1 MESSKKKYFYMV
13 APASN
18 KFFGSDPLTYSSDQ
32 KANVGDIVEIEL
44 NNNNCSGIILSLSD
58 KPDFPTKAIIKVCD
72 YNLGTEKLN
81 FIKSLISY
89 YPSPIGHVASLFLPK
104 KHYELKDS
112 RNDNIQPKEIIL
124 SDQQI
129 GAVEKIG
136 KSTSKTIVL
145 HGITGSGK
153 TRIYIKLALKEFLSG
168 RSSLILVPEISLTPK
183 IIKDF
188 VEVFGEDSVVSFHSQ
203 LTQSQRDKIWA
214 SVFKTNKIIIGARSA
229 LFLPIKNLG
238 LTIVDE
244 FHDQSYIQESQPSY
258 NAIKVAGLLS
268 ATQKSKLILGSATPN
283 ITDYYQAVFKDA
295 EVIKLDDKAIT
306 SDHVIDVKII
316 DLSLKA
322 GNLGSS
328 SLISKPLLKQIEIA
342 LSNKK
347 QILIFINRRG
357 TSRTILCSNCGWQSL
372 CRNCNIPHVFHHDL
386 NTYLCHECGQN
397 SPKITQCPKCNSE
410 QIFYKSGGTKL
421 VEKELSSLFP
431 LANIARFD
439 KDNSRSDHIANR
451 YQSIISGEI
460 DIIIGTQILIK
471 GHDFPNLGLV
481 AMLQADSYLQ
491 YPDYTSKENLFQ
503 AVNQLYGRIDRG
515 HGSGV
520 FLIQTHSPENITIK
534 QAIDNNWYEFYEDE
548 LKSRNKYKYPPFV
561 YTLRIKHSMKDK
573 TRVIKYFDKLAESI
587 NEQHRVLIDGPT
599 PSLHQNKD
607 GKWHY
612 QIIVKSKD
620 RSTLLEIIKELPS
633 NCQYTIDP
641 SHLL

>member
-1 MESSKKKYFYMV
+1 MI

-18 KFFGSDPLTYSSDQ
+18 KFFGAEPLTYCSDQ
-32 KANVGDIVEIEL
+32 EASVGGIVEIEL
-44 NNNNCSGIILSLSD
+44 NNNKCYGIILSSSD
-58 KPDFPTKAIIKVCD
+58 KPDFPTKPIVKVTD
-72 YNLGTEKLN
+72 YNLGSKKLN
-81 FIKSLISY
+81 FIKNLVAY
-89 YPSPIGHVASLFLPK
+89 YPNPIGHVASLFLPK
-104 KHYELKDS
+104 KYYES
-112 RNDNIQPKEIIL
+112 RDADTNTKKPSDIKL

-129 GAVEKIG
+129 EAVKRIDESG
-136 KSTSKTIVL
+136 SKTIVL

-153 TRIYIKLALKEFLSG
+153 TRIYIKLALKEFLAG
-168 RSSLILVPEISLTPK
+168 KSSLILVPEISLTPK

-188 VEVFGEDSVVSFHSQ
+188 VEIFGEDSVVAFHSG

-214 SVFKTNKIIIGARSA
+214 SVFRSNKIIIGARSA

-238 LTIVDE
+238 LIVVDE
-244 FHDQSYIQESQPSY
+244 FHDQSYVQESQPSY

-268 ATQKSKLILGSATPN
+268 ASQKSKLVLGSATPN

-295 EVIKLDDKAIT
+295 EVIKLDDKAIS
-306 SDHVIDVKII
+306 SDHIIDVKVI
-316 DLSLKA
+316 DLSVKA
-322 GNLGSS
+322 DNLGSS
-328 SLISKPLLKQIEIA
+328 NLISKPLLKQIEIA

-347 QILIFINRRG
+347 QTLIFINRRG

-372 CRNCNIPHVFHHDL
+372 CKNCNIPHVFHHDL

-397 SPKITQCPKCNSE
+397 SPKITQCPKCSSE

-439 KDNSRSDHIANR
+439 KDNSRSEHIANR
-451 YQSIISGEI
+451 YQSILSGEI

-471 GHDFPNLGLV
+471 GHDFPKLGLV

-520 FLIQTHSPENITIK
+520 FLIQTHSPENPTIK
-534 QAIDNNWYEFYEDE
+534 QAIANNWYDFYEDE
-548 LKSRNKYKYPPFV
+548 LQSRSKYKYPPFV

-573 TRVIKYFDKLAESI
+573 ARIIKYFDKLIGSI
-587 NEQHRVLIDGPT
+587 SQSHPVLIDGPT
-599 PSLHQNKD
+599 PSMHQNKD

-620 RSTLLEIIKELPS
+620 RSTLLQIIKELPG